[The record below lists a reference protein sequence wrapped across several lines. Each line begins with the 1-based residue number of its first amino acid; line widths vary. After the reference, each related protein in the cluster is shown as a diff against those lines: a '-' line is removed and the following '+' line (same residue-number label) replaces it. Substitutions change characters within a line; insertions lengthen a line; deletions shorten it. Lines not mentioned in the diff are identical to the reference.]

1 MEKLNYTYKWFK
13 IISIPVIGIV
23 MPLFFY
29 DAGDYKR
36 LIMWMIISIVLTFVF
51 WEVGQRVSHIINKKF
66 PIDSLPAKHVIV
78 MLIFFS
84 VLAFFAILF
93 VFLVNII
100 FGNVTSDY
108 WAEMKGI
115 HIVIILCTFF
125 ITALHE
131 SIFLF
136 YKWKNSLFIT
146 EKLEKEN
153 VIAHYEAL
161 KNQVNPHFLFNSL
174 GILSSLIQT
183 NPKNALEY
191 VDQFSKTYRYI
202 LDVSNKDTV
211 SIKEEM
217 EFINS
222 YIYLHKIRF
231 GDNLQFKS
239 EIKNNHLNKFILP
252 LSLQI
257 PVENAIKHNE
267 ISDKY
272 HLEILIYEENNYV
285 IIKNNMNLI
294 YRKDTLK
301 SIGLKNLA
309 DRYKFISN
317 VQPKF
322 YKQDD
327 CFIVEIPIVSED

>member
-1 MEKLNYTYKWFK
+1 MEKLNKIYKWFK
-13 IISIPVIGIV
+13 IISIPVIGVV

-29 DAGDYKR
+29 DGDDQKR
-36 LIMWMIISIVLTFVF
+36 LIMWMIISVVLTFMF
-51 WEVGQRVSHIINKKF
+51 WEVGQRASHKINKKF
-66 PIDSLPAKHVIV
+66 PIDSFPVKHLIV

-84 VLAFFAILF
+84 FLASSAILF
-93 VFLVNII
+93 VFLINKI
-100 FGNVTSDY
+100 FGNITPHY
-108 WAEMKGI
+108 WTVMKGV
-115 HIVIILCTFF
+115 HIVIILCTLF

-131 SIFLF
+131 GIFLF
-136 YKWKNSLFIT
+136 HKWKNSLFVT

-153 VIAHYEAL
+153 IIAHYEAL

-183 NPKNALEY
+183 NPENALEY
-191 VDQFSKTYRYI
+191 INQFSKTYRYI
-202 LDVSNKDTV
+202 LDVSNKDAV
-211 SIKEEM
+211 SVKEEM

-231 GDNLQFKS
+231 GKNLQFKS
-239 EIKNNHLNKFILP
+239 EIKSNHLNKFILP

-267 ISDKY
+267 ISDK
-272 HLEILIYEENNYV
+272 HPLDILICEENNYI
-285 IIKNNMNLI
+285 IIKNNLNLKF
-294 YRKDTLK
+294 RKDTSK

-317 VQPKF
+317 TQPKF
-322 YKQDD
+322 YKQENN
-327 CFIVEIPIVSED
+327 FISEIPIISAD

>member
-1 MEKLNYTYKWFK
+1 MEKLNYVYRWFK

-36 LIMWMIISIVLTFVF
+36 LIMWMIISIVLTFIF
-51 WEVGQRVSHIINKKF
+51 WEVGQRVSNNINKKF
-66 PIDSLPAKHVIV
+66 PIDSLPAKHLIV

-93 VFLVNII
+93 VFLINII
-100 FGNVTSDY
+100 FGNITPLY

-131 SIFLF
+131 GIFLF
-136 YKWKNSLFIT
+136 YKWRNSLFVT

-174 GILSSLIQT
+174 DILSSLIQT

-239 EIKNNHLNKFILP
+239 EININHLNKFILP

-257 PVENAIKHNE
+257 TVENAIKHNE
-267 ISDKY
+267 ISDKH

-285 IIKNNMNLI
+285 IIKNNLNLK
-294 YRKDTLK
+294 YRREFPK

-317 VQPKF
+317 AQPKF
-322 YKQDD
+322 YKQDNN
-327 CFIVEIPIVSED
+327 FIAEIPIISED

>member
-1 MEKLNYTYKWFK
+1 MENQGRIDRWIR
-13 IISIPVIGIV
+13 IIGIPTIGIV

-29 DAGDYKR
+29 DGDDTSR
-36 LIMWMIISIVLTFVF
+36 LFIWMIISIVITFLF
-51 WEVGQRVSHIINKKF
+51 WELGQRVSSYMNIKYPINSFSGKHLIIMILF
-66 PIDSLPAKHVIV
+66 YSA
-78 MLIFFS
+78 
-84 VLAFFAILF
+84 LAGFAIILIYMANLLF
-93 VFLVNII
+93 
-100 FGNVTSDY
+100 GSVTSAY
-108 WAEMKGI
+108 WYEMKGI
-115 HIVIILCTFF
+115 HIIIILITFF
-125 ITALHE
+125 TTAINE
-131 SIFLF
+131 GIFLF
-136 YKWKNSLFIT
+136 FKWKNSLFVT

-153 VIAHYEAL
+153 VLAHYEAF

-222 YIYLHKIRF
+222 YIFLHKIRF

-239 EIKNNHLNKFILP
+239 EINSNHLNKFILP

-267 ISDKY
+267 ISDK
-272 HLEILIYEENNYV
+272 HPLKILIYQENNYV
-285 IIKNNMNLI
+285 IIKNNLNLK

-301 SIGLKNLA
+301 PIGLRNLA

-327 CFIVEIPIVSED
+327 NFIAEIPIVSED

>member
-1 MEKLNYTYKWFK
+1 MEKLNKVYRWFK
-13 IISIPVIGIV
+13 IISIPVVGII
-23 MPLFFY
+23 MPLLFY
-29 DAGDYKR
+29 DEGDYKR
-36 LIMWMIISIVLTFVF
+36 LIMWMIISVVLTFIF
-51 WEVGQRVSHIINKKF
+51 WEVGQRVSNNINKKF
-66 PIDSLPAKHVIV
+66 PIDSLPAKHVII

-84 VLAFFAILF
+84 VVASFAILF
-93 VFLVNII
+93 VFLINKV
-100 FGNVTSDY
+100 FGNITPIY

-131 SIFLF
+131 GIFLF
-136 YKWKNSLFIT
+136 FKWKNSLFIA

-174 GILSSLIQT
+174 DILSSLIQT
-183 NPKNALEY
+183 RPKDALGY
-191 VDQFSKTYRYI
+191 IDQFSKTYRYI
-202 LDVSNKDTV
+202 LDVSNKDTA
-211 SIKEEM
+211 SIREEM

-231 GDNLQFKS
+231 GNNLQFNS
-239 EIKNNHLNKFILP
+239 SINNNQLNRFIIP

-272 HLEILIYEENNYV
+272 PLKISIYEEDNYI
-285 IIKNNMNLI
+285 IIKNNLN
-294 YRKDTLK
+294 LK
-301 SIGLKNLA
+301 SIKDDLRPIGLKNLEE
-309 DRYKFISN
+309 RYRFISN
-317 VQPKF
+317 IQPKF
-322 YKQDD
+322 YKQNDN
-327 CFIVEIPIVSED
+327 FIAEIPIISED